1 MNEKRLRR
9 LTSPIVRCLAALTLL
24 LAATASTG
32 AIAAP
37 AAAGSTGTATT
48 ATLAASGV
56 VNKLHGTILESM
68 KGADE
73 MGYQGRYDKLA
84 PVMTETFDLDYMAR
98 KSVGRSWK
106 NLDDAEQQL
115 WLETF
120 ARLIIANYAGQFN
133 DYSGEHF
140 ETLGEDPSIKK
151 TVLVRTKLVLPGDDD
166 LELNYRMR
174 STPDGWRIIDVYMK
188 GTVSELALRRSEYT
202 ELLKSKGF
210 EKLVSLLNDKVAK
223 LGDD

>member
-24 LAATASTG
+24 LAATAGTG

-120 ARLIIANYAGQFN
+120 ARLIIAN
-133 DYSGEHF
+133 
-140 ETLGEDPSIKK
+140 
-151 TVLVRTKLVLPGDDD
+151 
-166 LELNYRMR
+166 
-174 STPDGWRIIDVYMK
+174 
-188 GTVSELALRRSEYT
+188 
-202 ELLKSKGF
+202 
-210 EKLVSLLNDKVAK
+210 
-223 LGDD
+223 